1 MALNFDTVWKDPMM
15 RKILHKFA
23 NGLHCGDNIEF
34 LEQGPPTSAT
44 AAKALYEFFLAND
57 KINHSSAEK
66 KELQRL
72 AKLFKY
78 DEMTDTISS
87 IMEKIKLDVKS
98 DTLVKLSA
106 DLEKIKVANAA
117 NLKRAKDG
125 AKLPV
130 TYIEPILVIGQAGK
144 PYGGH
149 ASTLQ
154 KWLTGEPR
162 AAVEIKTGADV
173 TIKKSTLVPPSKGSL
188 TFSANVM
195 KHKTK
200 IALQIAEFSKK
211 KVI

>member
-1 MALNFDTVWKDPMM
+1 MALSFDTVWKDPMM

-34 LEQGPPTSAT
+34 LEQGVPASAS
-44 AAKALYEFFLAND
+44 AAKVLYEFFLAND

-66 KELQRL
+66 KELERL
-72 AKLFKY
+72 ARLGKY
-78 DEMTDTISS
+78 DEMAATLKS
-87 IMEKIKLDVKS
+87 IMDKIKKDVTD

-106 DLEKIKVANAA
+106 ALDKIKIANAA
-117 NLKRAKDG
+117 NLKLAKDG

-130 TYIEPILVIGQAGK
+130 IYIEPILVIGQIGK
-144 PYGGH
+144 PYGGQ

-154 KWLTGEPR
+154 KWITGEPK

-173 TIKKSTLVPPSKGSL
+173 TIKKSTLMPPSKGSL
-188 TFSANVM
+188 TFSANVI

-200 IALQIAEFSKK
+200 IALQLAEFTKK
-211 KVI
+211 KVV